1 MTGGCVEPNKGTI
14 MHELMKMAVA
24 LALVACAAFATAQN
38 YPTKAVRIIVPFP
51 PAGAADLLSRLVG
64 QKLTEAWGQQI
75 VIDNRAGAGGI
86 IGAELAVR
94 AAPDGYTLLMA
105 PITTY
110 AVGMT
115 AYAKLSWRLDIDLV
129 PVAMVANVPHILVAH
144 PSLPVKNVKQLIALA
159 KARPGELNF
168 ASQGNGTLSHVEQ
181 ELLQQLGGFKV
192 NHIPYKGSA
201 PGLAD
206 LIPGNVQLFFDSIPS
221 SVPYVKSGRLKGI
234 GVASTQRSPALP
246 DLPALNE
253 SLKGFEADSWFG
265 FMAPAG
271 TPRDIVAR
279 FNAEVQK
286 SLSSPELKEKL
297 LAQGGFTHGGTPE
310 QMGEL
315 IRADLSKWGK
325 VVRTANIKI
334 E

>member
-1 MTGGCVEPNKGTI
+1 MQLISRPGIGLLFLT
-14 MHELMKMAVA
+14 
-24 LALVACAAFATAQN
+24 LASLASAQN

-86 IGAELAVR
+86 IGAELAAK

-105 PITTY
+105 PTTTY
-110 AVGMT
+110 AVGMA
-115 AYAKLSWRLDIDLV
+115 AYTKLSWSLDKDLV

-144 PSLPVKNVKQLIALA
+144 PSLPVKNVKELIALG
-159 KARPGELNF
+159 KARSGELNF
-168 ASQGNGTLSHVEQ
+168 ASQGNGTLSHLEQ
-181 ELLQQLGGFKV
+181 ELLSQLGGFKA
-192 NHIPYKGSA
+192 NHIPYKGSVPA
-201 PGLAD
+201 LSD

-221 SVPYVKSGRLKGI
+221 SVPYVKNGRLKGI
-234 GVASTQRSPALP
+234 GVASTKRSPALP

-271 TPRDIVAR
+271 TPRDIITR

-297 LAQGGFTHGGTPE
+297 LAQGGFTQGGTPE

-315 IRADLSKWGK
+315 IRSDLARWGK
-325 VVRTANIKI
+325 VVRTAGVKI

>member
-1 MTGGCVEPNKGTI
+1 
-14 MHELMKMAVA
+14 MHGLMKMAVA
-24 LALVACAAFATAQN
+24 VVLAACAACAAAQN
-38 YPTKAVRIIVPFP
+38 YPVKAVRIIVPFP

-64 QKLTEAWGQQI
+64 QKLTEAWSQQI
-75 VIDNRAGAGGI
+75 VIDNRAGAGGN
-86 IGAELAVR
+86 IGAELASR

-105 PITTY
+105 PVTTY

-115 AYAKLSWRLDIDLV
+115 AYTKLGWRLDTDLM

-144 PSLPVKNVKQLIALA
+144 PALPVKDVKQLIALA
-159 KARPGELNF
+159 RARPGELNF
-168 ASQGNGTLSHVEQ
+168 ASQGNGTLSHAEQ
-181 ELLQQLGGFKV
+181 ELLQQLGGFKA

-221 SVPYVKSGRLKGI
+221 SVPYVKSGRLKGL
-234 GVASTQRSPALP
+234 GVASSQRSPALP

-253 SLKGFEADSWFG
+253 SLTGFEADSWFG
-265 FMAPAG
+265 FMAPTG

-286 SLSSPELKEKL
+286 SLSSPELRERL
-297 LAQGGFTHGGTPE
+297 LAQGGYTRGGTPE

-315 IRADLSKWGK
+315 IRTDLTKWGK
-325 VVRTANIKI
+325 VVRTANIRI